1 MLRVILRLIS
11 DLPAPVKAH
20 RAIAIQTRLD
30 DCMSAVRKDTGE
42 HPYAGNWI
50 TCRCQS
56 YLSFTTTMVCRYTDY
71 RFRATVEGLVPVAS
85 SLTTS
90 KRPNV
95 RSTDKPFEPNT
106 YTPRKRRGN
115 IVTLIVSCANKNLHI
130 FMSYE
135 CPMLQRFKS
144 LYLAVGESPHD

>member
-1 MLRVILRLIS
+1 
-11 DLPAPVKAH
+11 
-20 RAIAIQTRLD
+20 
-30 DCMSAVRKDTGE
+30 MSAVRKDTGE
-42 HPYAGNWI
+42 HPYAGDWI

-95 RSTDKPFEPNT
+95 RSTDKPFELT
-106 YTPRKRRGN
+106 IYTPTKKAREYFNINSLLRKQ
-115 IVTLIVSCANKNLHI
+115 K
-130 FMSYE
+130 
-135 CPMLQRFKS
+135 
-144 LYLAVGESPHD
+144 LAQFIEL